1 MHLVRQKVNEYQQLG
16 IDLHCFINKLSGGH
30 SDFGISILMIKGTVI
45 LKQSCAH
52 MTSSGIHKD
61 LWICPFGVVLQWGL
75 VSI

>member
-16 IDLHCFINKLSGGH
+16 MDLHCFINKLSGGH

-52 MTSSGIHKD
+52 MTSSGNPQGFMD
-61 LWICPFGVVLQWGL
+61 LSLWGC
-75 VSI
+75 SSMGTC